1 MKIKGS
7 SSRHSSLPG
16 LDVKR
21 SGIVTRDFDLRIK
34 AVKDGGRFE
43 GYGSV
48 FNVVDSYREIV
59 APGAFANSLAEIKES
74 GRKVPVLWQHF
85 YDEPVGV
92 YEGDLGGGIG
102 LEEDERGLK
111 CQGRLLVEDDPL
123 AKRAHAHLKAGSIS
137 GLSIGYYVLAES
149 WDEKTRIRTL
159 TELDLRE
166 ISLVT
171 FPANDDARIEE
182 VRSKLAHGELVTK
195 REIELALR
203 ERLGF
208 SRDDAEA
215 FAKGGYAALPRRD
228 DAAGADFSSLND
240 RLTRGLS
247 AFDLPDFNLNK

>member
-1 MKIKGS
+1 MKIKGQAP
-7 SSRHSSLPG
+7 RSSLSG
-16 LDVKR
+16 LDAKR
-21 SGIVTRDFDLRIK
+21 ANGMVTRDFDLRIK

-48 FNVVDSYREIV
+48 FNVIDSYREVV
-59 APGAFANSLAEIKES
+59 APGAFANSLAELKES
-74 GRKVPVLWQHF
+74 GRRVPVLWQHF

-102 LEEDERGLK
+102 LAEDEKGLR
-111 CQGRLLVEDDPL
+111 CQGRLLVDDDPL

-149 WDEKTRIRTL
+149 WDEKNRIRTL

-182 VRSKLAHGELVTK
+182 VRAKLAHGELPTK

-203 ERLGF
+203 ERLGL

-228 DAAGADFSSLND
+228 GAAGADFSSLND
-240 RLTRGLS
+240 RLARGLS
-247 AFDLPDFNLNK
+247 AFDLPDFKV